1 MSEINVGEALA
12 LIRIEVAKLGE
23 KIDYL
28 KDMPERLRSVERTAD
43 ESLQRN
49 HVSEN
54 RLKALEDH
62 NRWLWRTISGG
73 FIIGAIGIIFAY
85 FKISGA
91 A

>member
-23 KIDYL
+23 KIDFL
-28 KDMPERLRSVERTAD
+28 KDMPDRLRGVERTAD
-43 ESLQRN
+43 EALQRN

-62 NRWLWRTISGG
+62 NRWLWRTVSGG
-73 FIIGAIGIIFAY
+73 FILGGIGLVFA
-85 FKISGA
+85 FIKLGA
-91 A
+91 GV